1 MKTAR
6 KKKNDKKGKD
16 IRYANMLQRS
26 TNEYFQKLTAV
37 YKNLKNTDEFELVNE
52 LPPRAIRLNYINMLP
67 KQNFN
72 CKFKMLR

>member
-1 MKTAR
+1 MKTGR

-37 YKNLKNTDEFELVNE
+37 YK
-52 LPPRAIRLNYINMLP
+52 
-67 KQNFN
+67 
-72 CKFKMLR
+72 KFKKYWRIRISEWVASAGDTTELHQYAAEAEFQL